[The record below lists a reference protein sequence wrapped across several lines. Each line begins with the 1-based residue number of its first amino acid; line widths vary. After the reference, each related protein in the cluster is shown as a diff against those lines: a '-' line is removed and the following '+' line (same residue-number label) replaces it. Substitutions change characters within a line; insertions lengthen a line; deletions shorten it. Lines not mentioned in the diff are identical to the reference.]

1 MTRMR
6 MLLVSS
12 TLALAALL
20 LAPSSA
26 HADTFS
32 LTTGYPCSMGGG
44 WNNTSLNGV
53 GTTGPGGYAWVS
65 LTSQPSCAGSFQGT
79 VYLLTTGATTC
90 QNELIPAE
98 LFQTMIRTVYNALAQ
113 GLKLQF
119 STGTPTGGVPCAA
132 SFWLG
137 H

>member
-20 LAPSSA
+20 LPARSA
-26 HADTFS
+26 HADTFGQ
-32 LTTGYPCSMGGG
+32 TTGYPCSMGGG
-44 WNNTSLNGV
+44 WTNMGINGV
-53 GTTGPGGYAWVS
+53 GATGPNGYAYVS
-65 LTSQPSCAGSFQGT
+65 LTSQANCAGSYQGT
-79 VYLLTTGATTC
+79 VYLMTTGATTC
-90 QNELIPAE
+90 QNEAMPVE
-98 LFQTMIRTVYNALAQ
+98 TFQTMVRTISSAITQ
-113 GLKLQF
+113 GLKLQL
-119 STGTPTGGVPCAA
+119 STGTPPGGVACAN

>member
-1 MTRMR
+1 MTRTR
-6 MLLVSS
+6 TLLVSS

-20 LAPSSA
+20 LAPRSA

-32 LTTGYPCSMGGG
+32 SATGYPCSMGGG
-44 WNNTSLNGV
+44 FTNTSFNGV
-53 GTTGPGGYAWVS
+53 GSSGANGYVYVS

-79 VYLLTTGATTC
+79 VYLMTTGATTC

-98 LFQTMIRTVYNALAQ
+98 LFQTMIRTVSSALAQ

-119 STGTPTGGVPCAA
+119 STGTPPGGVPCATG
-132 SFWLG
+132 FWLG